1 MIDKQPK
8 QGYQVIS
15 YIIQKSLLN
24 EISHDALLELHDFV
38 HGFKTSAFIPLP
50 SEWAAENRYL
60 PPGTTEFP
68 GLIDHSVAP
77 HMVEI
82 QDAFHPDSGIK
93 QGSIMK
99 GTQSLATTALENVI
113 GHSIKYKLHNILYI
127 ISSKNIAGIRSSSA
141 IDVMI
146 DNSNLSEFVK
156 PISTRMKRKVA
167 DNKYYKEL
175 HGGRRLMLT
184 SWNSIGDAKSLSWD
198 LIIMDEIDEAPY
210 ELKGQGDPEAIFAG
224 RGKTVRGLKIAK
236 ISTPTTTHGRIY
248 RNFLDGDQRYYYCKC
263 PFCGELQVLTLKA
276 GGKKYGLTAKSETID
291 NIEQIIADTVI
302 YICEFC
308 KKEIREHQKQFML
321 LSGKWKP
328 TARPVNPAYRSW
340 HVSNLMSPVMFYSWR
355 QVMQEFCET
364 GWGEKITKFKNF
376 VIDVTG
382 MPWEARTEKKN
393 WEVIQARAEEYPLA
407 EEMPAGA
414 LMPVG
419 GADIQKNRIELTIVG
434 WGIDME
440 SWIIDHQIF
449 WGETKYKTGDALIGL
464 RNFLRTKKYKIK
476 DQLIPIAL
484 TAIDTG
490 YNPKKPNQLDNDN
503 DITTEHIVYDFVA
516 KTPRTIACRGNPD
529 LRDMVIKEERVKRR
543 SLLKRRYDVAVN
555 DLKDETYI
563 KMDYV
568 EGTVGMIHFS
578 KNLSEEYFRGFVS
591 EIYAETLPGKWGWKK
606 IYDRN
611 EPLDCYILSRAAAEW
626 LGLPQWPPDVWREL
640 EDKILKRRR

>member
-1 MIDKQPK
+1 MVQP
-8 QGYQVIS
+8 S
-15 YIIQKSLLN
+15 DTYIIQQSLLN
-24 EISHDALLELHDFV
+24 EISHEALTELYNFV
-38 HGFKTSAFIPLP
+38 HGFKISAFIPLP

-60 PPGTTEFP
+60 PAGTTEFP
-68 GLIDHSVAP
+68 GLIDHSIAP

-127 ISSKNIAGIRSSSA
+127 ISSKNIAGIRSSAA

-146 DNSNLSEFVK
+146 DSSGLADYVK
-156 PISTRMKRKVA
+156 PISQRMKRKVA

-248 RNFLDGDQRYYYCKC
+248 RNFLEGDQRYFYCQC
-263 PFCGELQVLTLKA
+263 PLCGEGQVLTLKA
-276 GGKKYGLTAKSETID
+276 GGKKFGLTARSETIEGV
-291 NIEQIIADTVI
+291 EQVIPETII

-308 KKEIREHQKQFML
+308 KKKIYEHQKGAML
-321 LSGKWKP
+321 NGGKWKP

-364 GWGEKITKFKNF
+364 DWGQKITKFKNF
-376 VIDVTG
+376 IIDVMG
-382 MPWEARTEKKN
+382 QPWEARTEKKN
-393 WEVIQARAEEYPLA
+393 WEVLKGRAEDYPLGDFL
-407 EEMPAGA
+407 PLGA

-419 GADIQKNRIELTIVG
+419 GCDVQKNYIELLVVA
-434 WGIDME
+434 WGVDME
-440 SWIIDHQIF
+440 SWVIDHVQF
-449 WGETKYKTGDALIGL
+449 HGETKFKNGEAWTGLS
-464 RNFLRTKKYKIK
+464 NFLRTKKYKVK
-476 DQLIPIAL
+476 DQFVPIAL

-490 YNPKKPNQLDNDN
+490 YNPKKPNQLDDEN

-516 KTPRTIACRGNPD
+516 RTNRTIACRGNPD
-529 LRDMVIKEERVKRR
+529 LKDMIIKEERVKRQ

-555 DLKDETYI
+555 ELKDETSV
-563 KMDYV
+563 KMDYID
-568 EGTVGMIHFS
+568 GMPGMIHFS
-578 KNLSEEYFRGFVS
+578 KALSEEFFKGFSS
-591 EIYAETLPGKWGWKK
+591 EVFAETLPGKWEWKK
-606 IYDRN
+606 IYERN
-611 EPLDCYILSRAAAEW
+611 EPWDCYILSRAAAEW
-626 LGLPQWPPDVWREL
+626 LGLPQWTPQLWQEFADDIMVTR
-640 EDKILKRRR
+640 KR